1 MRHVML
7 AAFAVIFIACPA
19 LAQAVDTPVPVI
31 VPPDTVV
38 TIPVGSWLADLQG
51 YIGLGMAA
59 IVGYVFRWVPPRLRG
74 LFMTVQAEQLIAK
87 GLTFA
92 INTVIG
98 GYKEKVWT
106 IDMRN
111 ELLKKFTTF
120 VLVHGASS
128 VKEFIGPASVIAEK
142 GFARITPPLDAQ
154 GQPQPSPLPAGPP
167 PNFVTIG
174 ADAQAAANAKGMQSA

>member
-1 MRHVML
+1 MRIL
-7 AAFAVIFIACPA
+7 PAAFAVFFVLIVPA
-19 LAQAVDTPVPVI
+19 LAQAVDTPVPVV

-51 YIGLGMAA
+51 YIVIGMGVV
-59 IVGYVFRWVPPRLRG
+59 VGWVFRWVPPRLRG